1 VVGEADFAE
10 ASQVLWDGATLLL
23 YTDGLVE
30 RRRESIQTGLDR
42 LLRHAAGLHDLGVD
56 EVCDR
61 ILSSLVDADH
71 RADDVALVAMRPL
84 SLAGGPLHLSLP
96 AEPRAL
102 VEARRALRQWLRDS
116 GVTSDDESDILVAC
130 GEACA
135 NVVRHAY
142 PTAPGTMEL
151 QAGIAGGQLEV
162 TVRDQGSWRPP
173 ADRGGGWGLQLI
185 EGLMDSVD
193 VERTT
198 DGTVVQMRRRLGDE
212 TAG

>member
-1 VVGEADFAE
+1 
-10 ASQVLWDGATLLL
+10 
-23 YTDGLVE
+23 
-30 RRRESIQTGLDR
+30 
-42 LLRHAAGLHDLGVD
+42 
-56 EVCDR
+56 
-61 ILSSLVDADH
+61 
-71 RADDVALVAMRPL
+71 
-84 SLAGGPLHLSLP
+84 
-96 AEPRAL
+96 
-102 VEARRALRQWLRDS
+102 
-116 GVTSDDESDILVAC
+116 VTSDDESDILVAC